1 MPASPD
7 DLFAYLDQ
15 LGLGHDTRWHE
26 ATFTVEEGRELK
38 ETMPGGHTK
47 NLFMK
52 DKDGVIVLVSAHADS
67 ELKLNQL
74 HKLIGTRRLSFASG
88 ELMEELLG
96 VTPGSVTA
104 FALMNDKAGK
114 VRFIADAALMA
125 YDTLNF
131 HPLVNT
137 GTTAI
142 SNSDFRRFVE
152 ATGHDL
158 TVVDFAAL
166 LPDA

>member
-15 LGLGHDTRWHE
+15 LGLAHDTRWHE

-74 HKLIGTRRLSFASG
+74 HKLIGTRRLSFASR